1 MNSMFI
7 YGVDFPWLRQEY
19 IMMSYLFGM
28 VTGKGPLFE
37 LRSRL
42 KINRIE
48 NIMHYNKD
56 SLDVESIMV
65 NRIY

>member
-1 MNSMFI
+1 
-7 YGVDFPWLRQEY
+7 
-19 IMMSYLFGM
+19 MMSYLFGM

-42 KINRIE
+42 KTNRIE

-56 SLDVESIMV
+56 SLEVESIKV
-65 NRIY
+65 NRIQ